1 MRYAPTSGLPHNG
14 PRIAAAFTV
23 DYCPASNLPKPAVI
37 FKDASHSCRR
47 GLVADGVKCALV
59 DVWQRYRWLGPVGVQ
74 VVKQPLRQFE
84 VGVDLIGSE
93 KAQRLSGI
101 MVSQG

>member
-1 MRYAPTSGLPHNG
+1 ML
-14 PRIAAAFTV
+14 
-23 DYCPASNLPKPAVI
+23 
-37 FKDASHSCRR
+37 
-47 GLVADGVKCALV
+47 DGVECALI

-93 KAQRLSGI
+93 KAQRLRAQRSI
-101 MVSQG
+101 TLRFN

>member
-1 MRYAPTSGLPHNG
+1 M
-14 PRIAAAFTV
+14 
-23 DYCPASNLPKPAVI
+23 I

-93 KAQRLSGI
+93 KAQRLRAQRSI
-101 MVSQG
+101 TLRFN